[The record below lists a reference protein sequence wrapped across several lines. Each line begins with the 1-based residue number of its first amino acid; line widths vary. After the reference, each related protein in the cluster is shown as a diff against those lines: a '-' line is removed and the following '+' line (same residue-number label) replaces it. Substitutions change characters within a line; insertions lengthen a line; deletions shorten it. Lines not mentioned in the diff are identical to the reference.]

1 MINKKEILDILV
13 VGSGLSGMTFAEEY
27 LKKNKKINIIS
38 PTIKFNKKNC
48 LHNTFIEKKTLPPQW
63 KKKSDNILN
72 YFKYNNLTFNKKN
85 CNILGA
91 LEFGGISNYWGL
103 QIDKNISQ
111 DLDKFKKTTQR
122 KIKDCFKELIEEKK
136 LIGSFED
143 YNNDYKLNN
152 FYESLINRNYSNQNH
167 FFEKNLIGLSN
178 KSDTSVEIEKNKKKL
193 VKLNPNF
200 ILKKLKKKIIFHN
213 FVVNKIENKK
223 NFSIIYCKYGNKT
236 KVFKTKKLVLACGTI
251 VTTKLIID
259 LLNINKEVP
268 IKHHSR
274 LISAYIFKK
283 KIKSLLDFTPGLI
296 EIKQKKAHNYIAD
309 IRPAN
314 KTIIQMISSFYLA
327 LKGINKFLYYFKDY
341 IIFSN
346 ILLNSRY
353 SNLYIKKI
361 KNNFL
366 IFSKKRKTLKVLKN
380 TQKKIFNFL
389 RFNNLVWP
397 LYKNSYSGSGAD
409 YHYFGTIIIN
419 KKNKLSVNEN
429 CQLKNNNSIYIID
442 GSVFDFKYNFYP
454 LGLIMAN
461 AKRIAKFLSK

>member
-1 MINKKEILDILV
+1 
-13 VGSGLSGMTFAEEY
+13 
-27 LKKNKKINIIS
+27 
-38 PTIKFNKKNC
+38 
-48 LHNTFIEKKTLPPQW
+48 
-63 KKKSDNILN
+63 
-72 YFKYNNLTFNKKN
+72 
-85 CNILGA
+85 
-91 LEFGGISNYWGL
+91 
-103 QIDKNISQ
+103 
-111 DLDKFKKTTQR
+111 
-122 KIKDCFKELIEEKK
+122 
-136 LIGSFED
+136 
-143 YNNDYKLNN
+143 
-152 FYESLINRNYSNQNH
+152 
-167 FFEKNLIGLSN
+167 
-178 KSDTSVEIEKNKKKL
+178 
-193 VKLNPNF
+193 
-200 ILKKLKKKIIFHN
+200 
-213 FVVNKIENKK
+213 
-223 NFSIIYCKYGNKT
+223 
-236 KVFKTKKLVLACGTI
+236 
-251 VTTKLIID
+251 
-259 LLNINKEVP
+259 
-268 IKHHSR
+268 
-274 LISAYIFKK
+274 
-283 KIKSLLDFTPGLI
+283 
-296 EIKQKKAHNYIAD
+296 
-309 IRPAN
+309 
-314 KTIIQMISSFYLA
+314 MISSFYLA

-389 RFNNLVWP
+389 RLNNLVWP